1 MRHFNSILLCTG
13 AAFLLA
19 LCGCTKAVDVSG
31 TWAGSAS
38 GQNAGRT
45 GTANVQAEFQGTRR
59 GFTGTVTWHNTTGP
73 WEVMEGNTLTIPNGT
88 VSGNKVSFAA
98 NQNLPGGTVLLTFK
112 GTVEGNTLK
121 GTGDLTVGS
130 VMGGD
135 TYLGNMELT
144 KK

>member
-1 MRHFNSILLCTG
+1 MRYLNSILLCT
-13 AAFLLA
+13 ALA
-19 LCGCTKAVDVSG
+19 SLIVIGGCTKSVDVSG
-31 TWAGSAS
+31 TWTGSAS

-45 GTANVQAEFQGTRR
+45 GTSNVQASFQGTRR
-59 GFTGTVTWHNTTGP
+59 GFTGTLTWHNSTGP
-73 WEVMEGNTLTIPNGT
+73 WGLMEGNTLTIPNGT

-98 NQNLPGGTVLLTFK
+98 NDNLPGGTVMLTFK
-112 GTVEGNTLK
+112 GTVEGNTMK

-135 TYLGNMELT
+135 TYLGDMELT